1 MELVLLF
8 WIACGVIG
16 AALAQSKDRSPVHG
30 GLIGLIGGPIGVLI
44 VAFQSKLKPGE
55 TERMGIG
62 KPVRYLA
69 IGTGVLVAL
78 IVVLAVATG

>member
-8 WIACGVIG
+8 WAVCGVIG
-16 AALAQSKDRSPVHG
+16 AALAQSKDRSPLHG
-30 GLIGLIGGPIGVLI
+30 GLIGLLAGPIGVLI

-55 TERMGIG
+55 TERTGIG

-69 IGTGVLVAL
+69 ISTGVLVAL
-78 IVVLAVATG
+78 IVVLAIVTG